1 MSDEDEAGDDSDWS
15 TDTDDQTESVEEAAE
30 IRARH
35 CGGEKPGK
43 YLSVSAQY

>member
-43 YLSVSAQY
+43 YLRA